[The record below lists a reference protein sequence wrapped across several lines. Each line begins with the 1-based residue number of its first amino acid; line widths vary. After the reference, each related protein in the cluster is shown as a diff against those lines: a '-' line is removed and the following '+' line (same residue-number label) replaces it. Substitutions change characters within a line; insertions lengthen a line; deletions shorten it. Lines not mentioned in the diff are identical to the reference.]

1 MPAVMNWVT
10 AFLSRIVNAP
20 EWRDIA
26 TAPFDR
32 AIEIAVIDGDIGVLS
47 FPCVRHGDAWLD
59 AETLQPVSMAA
70 THWRYRQPAIVPVSC
85 C

>member
-1 MPAVMNWVT
+1 MNWVT
-10 AFLSRIVNAP
+10 ALLSRIANPA

-32 AIEIAVIDGDIGVLS
+32 AIELAVIDGDVSVLS
-47 FPCVRHGDAWLD
+47 YPCLRHGDAWFD
-59 AETLQPVSMAA
+59 AETFQPVSVAA
-70 THWRYRQPAIVPVSC
+70 THWRDLQPAIVPVNC

>member
-1 MPAVMNWVT
+1 MNLIT

-26 TAPFDR
+26 TAPFDQ
-32 AIEIAVIDGDIGVLS
+32 AIELAVIDDDTRVLNV
-47 FPCVRHGDAWLD
+47 PCLRRGDAWFD
-59 AETLQPVSMAA
+59 AETLKPASVAA
-70 THWRYRQPAIVPVSC
+70 THWRYLRPPILPLGC

>member
-1 MPAVMNWVT
+1 MNWVT
-10 AFLSRIVNAP
+10 TFSRILSRIVNAP

-32 AIEIAVIDGDIGVLS
+32 AVELAVIDGEIGVLG
-47 FPCVRHGDAWLD
+47 FPCLRHGDAWFD
-59 AETLQPVSMAA
+59 AETLQPVSVAA
-70 THWRYRQPAIVPVSC
+70 THWRYPQPAILALSC

>member
-1 MPAVMNWVT
+1 MNWVT
-10 AFLSRIVNAP
+10 ALLSRLVRAP

-32 AIEIAVIDGDIGVLS
+32 AIELAVIDGDIGVLGY
-47 FPCVRHGDAWLD
+47 PCLRHGDAWFD
-59 AETLQPVSMAA
+59 AQTLRQVSVAA
-70 THWRYRQPAIVPVSC
+70 THWRYLQPAILPVSC

>member
-1 MPAVMNWVT
+1 MTWVT
-10 AFLSRIVNAP
+10 AFLSRLVNAR

-32 AIEIAVIDGDIGVLS
+32 AVELAVIDGDISVLGY
-47 FPCVRHGDAWLD
+47 PCLRHCDAWLE
-59 AETLQPVSMAA
+59 AETLRPVSVTA
-70 THWRYRQPAIVPVSC
+70 THWRYLQPAILPVSC

>member
-1 MPAVMNWVT
+1 MNWVT
-10 AFLSRIVNAP
+10 ALSRILYRIVKAP

-32 AIEIAVIDGDIGVLS
+32 AIELAVIDGEIGVLS
-47 FPCVRHGDAWLD
+47 VPCLRHGDAWFD
-59 AETLQPVSMAA
+59 TETLQPVSVAA
-70 THWRYRQPAIVPVSC
+70 THWRYPRPPILALSC

>member
-1 MPAVMNWVT
+1 MNWV
-10 AFLSRIVNAP
+10 AALLSRIVSAS

-32 AIEIAVIDGDIGVLS
+32 AIELAVIDGSVGVLN
-47 FPCVRHGDAWLD
+47 FPCLRHGEAWFD
-59 AETLQPVSMAA
+59 AETLKPVSVAA
-70 THWRYRQPAIVPVSC
+70 THWRYLQPAILPVSC

>member
-1 MPAVMNWVT
+1 MNWVT
-10 AFLSRIVNAP
+10 ALLSRLVRAP

-32 AIEIAVIDGDIGVLS
+32 AIELAVIDGDIGVLGH
-47 FPCVRHGDAWLD
+47 PCLRHGDAWFD
-59 AETLQPVSMAA
+59 AETLRPVSVAA
-70 THWRYRQPAIVPVSC
+70 THWRYLQPAILPVSC

>member
-1 MPAVMNWVT
+1 MNRVT
-10 AFLSRIVNAP
+10 ALLSRLVRAP

-32 AIEIAVIDGDIGVLS
+32 AIELAVIDRDIGVLGY
-47 FPCVRHGDAWLD
+47 PCLRHGDAWFD
-59 AETLQPVSMAA
+59 AETLRPVSVAA
-70 THWRYRQPAIVPVSC
+70 THWRYLQPAILPVSC